1 MRNNFSLRAQK
12 LLPFA
17 CGFTRGVERRCVP
30 ENVVWAG
37 VQEATNIAHAVAAK
51 SSAREPAHR
60 FGEIILMKAIQRV
73 RAYLVCVL
81 AVLLVVPGAASA
93 YTLSFVPSAQAVG
106 LGGLASVAVRISGV
120 TPQLPGS
127 PGGLGDYDFEVV
139 FDPAIVAFDSATD
152 AGALGLAVG
161 LDVALLAPG
170 RLNLSAFSLE
180 DPADLLAIQSDS
192 MLLLTL
198 AFSGIGLGISPLDF
212 DNITVGDVLGT
223 SRPATANS
231 GSITVV
237 AAPLPEPGTLA
248 LLVGAGLIVFGR
260 RCCGK

>member
-1 MRNNFSLRAQK
+1 VVQQAAAIAQ
-12 LLPFA
+12 PVTA
-17 CGFTRGVERRCVP
+17 RR
-30 ENVVWAG
+30 
-37 VQEATNIAHAVAAK
+37 T
-51 SSAREPAHR
+51 AREPVHR
-60 FGEIILMKAIQRV
+60 FGEIRQMKTIH
-73 RAYLVCVL
+73 RARAFLAGVL
-81 AVLLVVPGAASA
+81 ALLLVVPGAASA
-93 YTLSFVPSAQAVG
+93 YTLSFVPSAETVG
-106 LGGLASVAVRISGV
+106 FGGLASVAVRISGV

-139 FDPAIVAFDSATD
+139 FDPAIVAFDNATD

-180 DPADLLAIQSDS
+180 DPADLLAMQSDS

-198 AFSGIGLGISPLDF
+198 AFTGTGLGTSALDF
-212 DNITVGDVLGT
+212 ENITVGDVLGT
-223 SRPATANS
+223 SRTATANS

-237 AAPLPEPGTLA
+237 APPLPEPGTLA